1 MIERKIIR
9 AAEVLEM
16 IGLSRTTLWRLVK
29 AGKFPAPLK
38 LSVRA
43 RGWRL
48 SDVEAWL
55 DSRER
60 FGAGWLTDRERAVG

>member
-1 MIERKIIR
+1 MAERKIIR
-9 AAEVLEM
+9 AAEVVEM
-16 IGLSRTTLWRLVK
+16 LAISRTTLWRLIK
-29 AGKFPAPLK
+29 AGKFPPPLK

-60 FGAGWLTDRERAVG
+60 FGAGWLTNRERAP